1 MKSACLF
8 RKSFC
13 ANIQEKGNFM
23 VTANTETLTYTG
35 AKILIETL
43 TKLGVDTIFGY
54 PGGIVLGIYDE
65 LYKQQK
71 IQHILVRHE
80 QSAVH
85 AAEGYARVSGKCG
98 VVLVTS
104 GPGASNTVTGIAN
117 AYLDGY
123 PVIVFTG
130 QVSSNLIGKDAF
142 QEVNIVEMTKSCTKA
157 AFQVRNAKDL
167 KSTIEK
173 AFEIALSG
181 KQGPVVVDLAKN
193 IFTETAEYSGEAELT
208 KSELPIKTDNLP
220 TVLESLCNAKRPVI
234 VAGGGVVQA
243 NASSELFKFAKLLN
257 IPVVNTMMGLG
268 TYPPDD
274 ENYTGMIGIFGSV
287 GANKT
292 VRESD
297 LVFSVG
303 ARFNDRVTC
312 CFGNKELERNFI
324 QLDINE
330 SEISRIIPAK
340 NFLVGDAKKVLE
352 SLKNLFNSGNYSFDK
367 TARNQWL
374 SKVRRFLS
382 ENEAPQKFSNHL
394 HSFEVIRHIYDFC
407 KDFNPTVAT
416 EVGQHQMWTAK
427 EYKFSTPRKFLTSGG
442 LGTMGFGLPAA
453 IGASLAEGKKSVVC
467 IAGDGSFQMN
477 ASELATC
484 KDYNLPVK
492 IFLIDNGYLGMVRQL
507 QQKFYGS
514 RYSETK
520 ISNPDF
526 VKLAES
532 FGVKAIRVSKEE
544 EIMPALK
551 EVFATNEPALI
562 DFVVEPMEVV

>member
-1 MKSACLF
+1 
-8 RKSFC
+8 
-13 ANIQEKGNFM
+13 M

-123 PVIVFTG
+123 PVVVLTG

-340 NFLVGDAKKVLE
+340 NSLVGDAKNVLE

-374 SKVRRFLS
+374 SKVRGFLS

-453 IGASLAEGKKSVVC
+453 IGACLAEDKKSVVC

-484 KDYNLPVK
+484 KDYSLPVK

>member
-13 ANIQEKGNFM
+13 AKIQEKGNFM

-117 AYLDGY
+117 AYLDSY

-340 NFLVGDAKKVLE
+340 NSLVGDAKKVLE

-374 SKVRRFLS
+374 SKVRGFLS
-382 ENEAPQKFSNHL
+382 ENKAPQKFSNYL

-484 KDYNLPVK
+484 KDYSLPVK

-520 ISNPDF
+520 MSNPDF